1 MKEKGFLFCLMLVV
15 ILTFGYVGVFAQ
27 TPEGFH
33 GTWITKDVNSEG
45 KFIITAETMTLS
57 QNGEQKWS
65 AEIESWKEIV
75 NEGKNKQDYPT
86 CADITLKVGKKTGP
100 FLLFIYR
107 DKKRFVMKGWLGVN
121 WDYPFIKQ

>member
-15 ILTFGYVGVFAQ
+15 MLTFGYVGVFAH

-33 GTWITKDVNSEG
+33 GPWITKDGNNEG

-65 AEIESWKEIV
+65 AEIVFWKEIV
-75 NEGKNKQDYPT
+75 NEEKISK
-86 CADITLKVGKKTGP
+86 IILHV
-100 FLLFIYR
+100 LILH
-107 DKKRFVMKGWLGVN
+107 
-121 WDYPFIKQ
+121 